1 MTTEMQT
8 PPVGQ
13 RIRTL
18 REQRGLSLRALAEL
32 SGLSFNAISLIE
44 RGENS
49 PTVASL
55 HLLATALGVAI
66 TDFFQDEQERAI
78 VFVRAD
84 ERMRSSANGIDM
96 ESLGIG
102 LRNQEME
109 PFLLTILPGTSNIE
123 RPITHAGEEFVY
135 CLQGPIEY
143 CVDDERYL
151 LQTGDS
157 LLFRASLPHCFRNR
171 WQESAQLLMVF
182 NTGEGGHLPRRMHM
196 EVTPGARAPDTIS

>member
-1 MTTEMQT
+1 MIEVEAPQ
-8 PPVGQ
+8 VGQ
-13 RIRTL
+13 RIRAL
-18 REQRGLSLRALAEL
+18 REERGLSLRALAEL

-66 TDFFQDEQERAI
+66 TDFFQHEQAQTV
-78 VFVRAD
+78 VFVRPH
-84 ERMRSSANGIDM
+84 ERLRSSANGIDL

-102 LRNQEME
+102 LRNQQME
-109 PFLLTILPGTSNIE
+109 PFLLKVLPGTSNIE

-135 CLQGPIEY
+135 CMGGKIEY
-143 CVDDERYL
+143 CVGDERYL
-151 LQTGDS
+151 MQEGHS

-171 WQESAQLLMVF
+171 WQEPALLLMVF
-182 NTGEGGHLPRRMHM
+182 HTGDGGRLPRHMHM
-196 EVTPGARAPDTIS
+196 EASSGATAPEARAS